1 MSLLDKISF
10 LKNVVPNVIEILKVI
25 LKCLEVI
32 VGTPENA
39 Q

>member
-10 LKNVVPNVIEILKVI
+10 LKNVVPSVIDILKVI

-39 Q
+39 K

>member
-10 LKNVVPNVIEILKVI
+10 LKNVVPNLIDILKVI

-32 VGTPENA
+32 VGSAENA
-39 Q
+39 K

>member
-10 LKNVVPNVIEILKVI
+10 LKNVVPNIIDILKVI

-32 VGTPENA
+32 VGTSENA
-39 Q
+39 K